1 LVVEVPGEMRA
12 GSGGA
17 GDMGAGENK

>member
-1 LVVEVPGEMRA
+1 LVVEVPGEMGA

-17 GDMGAGENK
+17 GEMGAGENK